1 MPVDQSLVGRVFP
14 PTRPYAVT
22 EEGIGSFVLATGG
35 NYSITTSAQ
44 EVRSRREQ
52 SNSLLVSSVAMV
64 CGYIPMHKTT
74 FIKA

>member
-1 MPVDQSLVGRVFP
+1 MAAISRH
-14 PTRPYAVT
+14 
-22 EEGIGSFVLATGG
+22 
-35 NYSITTSAQ
+35 SITTSAQ